1 MGTGIGLA
9 FVKQM
14 VESMNGSITAA
25 NSKEEEPNL
34 PFGYPYRIKAHI
46 EIRVEESEPAL
57 SSLPENNEK
66 PAEACDITVIDEEP
80 LENANPL
87 ILIVEDNQDVSFYI
101 HKLVEGKYRIRHAH
115 NGCEALNVCNENMPD
130 LIITDLMMP
139 EMDGYTLCQ
148 NIRSSQTLNHIPII
162 ITTAKSE
169 ETDRLK
175 GI

>member
-1 MGTGIGLA
+1 M
-9 FVKQM
+9 
-14 VESMNGSITAA
+14 
-25 NSKEEEPNL
+25 
-34 PFGYPYRIKAHI
+34 
-46 EIRVEESEPAL
+46 
-57 SSLPENNEK
+57 
-66 PAEACDITVIDEEP
+66 
-80 LENANPL
+80 

-175 GI
+175 GIQVGAEAYLLKPFNADELLLQIENILNQRRILRISSDKRRCGAEVALASVCPDGGALSLSAGRRASHHAAP